1 MKPHAIPLTC
11 LSLFFILLSCE
22 TKKTI
27 THHHY
32 PVDSL
37 IAAQIQYLT
46 ESKAQ
51 LTKKA
56 EINGAEETTTFAN
69 RDSTE
74 WAHELDIFAELNAI
88 NYPVNSGNY
97 KVQTGVR
104 DSTSNLSIKLIT
116 AQSALPVV
124 YVKVFYLESLSKIRR
139 VEALYHE
146 ENSLLKGTRQLI
158 LEFQEI
164 NNKTALVSYSVEGS
178 QQMFLGDAVQF
189 VIRGTIAI
197 E

>member
-1 MKPHAIPLTC
+1 MKRHTILLTC
-11 LSLFFILLSCE
+11 LALFFLLISCE
-22 TKKTI
+22 TKKAVQ
-27 THHHY
+27 HNYY
-32 PVDSL
+32 PIDSL
-37 IAAQIQYLT
+37 IGAQIQFLT

-56 EINGAEETTTFAN
+56 EINGAEETTTFAT
-69 RDSTE
+69 RDSLA
-74 WAHELDIFAELNAI
+74 WAHELDIFSELNSI
-88 NYPVNSGNY
+88 NDPVNSGNY
-97 KVQTGVR
+97 NVQNGLR
-104 DSTSNLSIKLIT
+104 DSTSNLSIKMIT
-116 AQSALPVV
+116 AKSALPVV

-139 VEALYHE
+139 VEALYKE

-197 E
+197 Q